1 MITCTLH
8 SMNHYKNI
16 TFYKPLHV
24 DYMQWRS
31 QSNVS
36 FLFTTLEI
44 KALLITSKHF
54 NGENNVIPIL
64 LTLFFPKFSFL
75 TFGAFWGKSLMASSD
90 INLLSLISSSSN
102 CSNKTFTVYISSHC
116 KFWLMIET
124 ISEIPDKSR
133 TDSHLGNILLYDLDH
148 ISHYTSAT

>member
-1 MITCTLH
+1 
-8 SMNHYKNI
+8 MNHYKNI

-24 DYMQWRS
+24 DYKQWRS

-124 ISEIPDKSR
+124 ISEILDKSKDWFSPR
-133 TDSHLGNILLYDLDH
+133 EYSPLWPWPH
-148 ISHYTSAT
+148 